1 MQAGVDGRKD
11 GKRFRLEGP
20 VVAALAV
27 IPALLLVLF
36 IVNARGKKET
46 GNAVSSE
53 QLEVADA
60 VTSELEGS
68 KVRAYQDA
76 DRRDRRRDDTAD
88 SLWASISGG
97 SDTSAQVGTSLS
109 RVFGITDD
117 MLVDPPAP
125 AQEEP
130 APARSQTR
138 KTPEPASEVEQ
149 EAPAEAHAADIHVP
163 VVGIPGGSVLS
174 SLDGASFPAPAE
186 ENPDRLVRCMFI
198 RDEKVRN
205 GQRVTLRILEEIR
218 VGDMVIPANSHL
230 TATCSLG
237 DRLSLEVTSLQVN
250 GHLVPSSYVAYDSDG
265 LEGLYCP
272 DTETSLEKASKG
284 TRSTLISSGGSA
296 LSQSLSGLLG
306 VGINAGTNAVS
317 QAASTQSSYV
327 QVTSGYQ
334 FYLLKNERRH

>member
-36 IVNARGKKET
+36 IVNVRGRKSES
-46 GNAVSSE
+46 AVYSE
-53 QLEVADA
+53 QLDVADA

-125 AQEEP
+125 VQEEP

-138 KTPEPASEVEQ
+138 KTPEPAPEVEP
-149 EAPAEAHAADIHVP
+149 EVPVENHLADIHVP
-163 VVGIPGGSVLS
+163 VVGIPGRSVLS
-174 SLDGASFPAPAE
+174 SLDGTPAGTPVE

-198 RDEKVRN
+198 RDEKVRS
-205 GQRVTLRILEEIR
+205 GQRVTVRLLEEIR

-284 TRSTLISSGGSA
+284 TRSTLISSGGNA

-306 VGINAGTNAVS
+306 VGINAGTSAVS
-317 QAASTQSSYV
+317 QAASAQSSYV
-327 QVTSGYQ
+327 QVSSGYQ